1 MALSFGAFSIFQQW
15 FGPKRDVGT
24 TAPAEPAKTLV
35 QAFAGID
42 PKAAPALNAT
52 IGAAELKTLTER
64 IAKNGTDEFSYW
76 ARLRSG
82 LIQQYVFKKPAEA
95 IKLYEEVIN
104 QNKADQIHAQAIY
117 QKGDLVWKLAQAN
130 VKGYSL
136 HDGAVTLEKLVHQG
150 RGSSQYLDLEILVPV
165 KTATGSTA
173 QSSAPGTGG
182 LQNIE
187 VIGSTAQ
194 GGGIPTEA
202 DALAVPAAFALKA
215 VKNVRGTLEN
225 PDPQGVLDRVNEYYK
240 NTFFYKVFD
249 GSVKILGN
257 NPATSYG
264 IAIIFF
270 ALLTRLI
277 LQPLNKRQ
285 YESMKGMTIIAPEM
299 KKIQQKYEKKKDQ
312 QSQMAMVTEIRELQ
326 KRHGV
331 SPMLG
336 CALALVQLPIFFFI
350 VYPFIQHYEAKMELA
365 GASFLWIPNLAQANI
380 LLLVLYSISQFV
392 SIRLSSV
399 PPTDEQ
405 QRQMQIMTLFFPF
418 VMPFFLLTW
427 PSAFTLYWMTFN
439 ILSTFFQYRMMK
451 AADPDKSFIKSMTA
465 MPGVIVAPDAPS
477 DVIPG
482 RPKSSGAKSTSSAPK
497 TIVQNGSVEV
507 NGKSPK
513 NSSVDDNG
521 TETAVESSA
530 ASSNGSSAKKDRAR
544 RRRRF

>member
-1 MALSFGAFSIFQQW
+1 MALTFGAFSIFQQW
-15 FGPKRDVGT
+15 FGPKKDVKD

-42 PKAAPALNAT
+42 PKTPPALDT
-52 IGAAELKTLTER
+52 TTGAAELKTLTDR
-64 IAKNGTDEFSYW
+64 IAKNETDEYSYW

-95 IKLYEEVIN
+95 LKLYDQIIN
-104 QNKADQIHAQAIY
+104 QNKADQVHAQAIY
-117 QKGDLVWKLAQAN
+117 QKGDMQWKLAQGG
-130 VKGYSL
+130 VKGYSQ
-136 HDGAVTLEKLVHQG
+136 HDGAVTLEKLIHQG
-150 RGSSQYLDLEILVPV
+150 RGSSQYLDQEILVPV

-173 QSSAPGTGG
+173 QSSAS
-182 LQNIE
+182 N
-187 VIGSTAQ
+187 TAE
-194 GGGIPTEA
+194 G
-202 DALAVPAAFALKA
+202 DALTLPSEFALKP

-240 NTFFYKVFD
+240 TTFFYKIFD
-249 GSVKILGN
+249 GAVKILGN

-270 ALLTRLI
+270 ALLTRLV

-336 CALALVQLPIFFFI
+336 CVLALVQLPVFFFV

-365 GASFLWIPNLAQANI
+365 GASFLWIPNLAHANI
-380 LLLVLYSISQFV
+380 PLLVLYSISQFV

-405 QRQMQIMTLFFPF
+405 QRQMQLMTLFFPF

-439 ILSTFFQYRMMK
+439 VLSTFFQYRMMK
-451 AADPDKSFIKSMTA
+451 AADPTKTFIKSMTA
-465 MPGVIVAPDAPS
+465 MPGVIVSPDAPS
-477 DVIPG
+477 EVIPS
-482 RPKSSGAKSTSSAPK
+482 RPKSGGGKGTSSAPK
-497 TIVQNGSVEV
+497 TIVQNGSVEL
-507 NGKSPK
+507 NGKAAK
-513 NSSVDDNG
+513 NGAAADANGVDANG
-521 TETAVESSA
+521 IETAVEKSEA
-530 ASSNGSSAKKDRAR
+530 GSNGGSAKKDGRAR